1 MPDRIGRLTPL
12 EESTMNV
19 LWTVGTPLTVA
30 EVHAKLDYP
39 TAVMLVTVNR
49 TLRRLHD
56 AGYAQRTTLGTA
68 AYAYSPAVPYAEHL
82 GQVVASALNRS
93 PNKHLTVTLGLSG
106 AGYGYLADLLADPRN
121 NQVDRAARGPCS
133 WRISR
138 AAPATVPLPAC
149 LAATLCARLV
159 TRTLVWRYEGAQ
171 PFRGWRTAEGWLRC
185 HLGAIAAARRSRL
198 VARAHKSR

>member
-68 AYAYSPAVPYAEHL
+68 PDRDPR
-82 GQVVASALNRS
+82 SARRRVRLPGR
-93 PNKHLTVTLGLSG
+93 PVGRPPEITRLTVQHG
-106 AGYGYLADLLADPRN
+106 
-121 NQVDRAARGPCS
+121 
-133 WRISR
+133 
-138 AAPATVPLPAC
+138 APAPGASPGPPPLLFHCP
-149 LAATLCARLV
+149 LAS
-159 TRTLVWRYEGAQ
+159 
-171 PFRGWRTAEGWLRC
+171 PLRC
-185 HLGAIAAARRSRL
+185 AQGW
-198 VARAHKSR
+198 